1 MGHIE
6 EADELKNVAK
16 DFGLRVH
23 ELRSM
28 PSANRF
34 VIALDH
40 GTDADRVYVQASPT
54 RITISLD
61 QIEGD
66 SRPIS
71 YDEALEAMLDAIGE

>member
-6 EADELKNVAK
+6 EADQLKEVAK
-16 DFGLRVH
+16 DFGLRIN

-28 PSANRF
+28 PSTHRF

-40 GTDADRVYVQASPT
+40 GTDTDRVYVQASPT

-61 QIEGD
+61 QIEGE
-66 SRPIS
+66 SKPLS
-71 YDEALEAMLDAIGE
+71 YEEALETLLDAIGQ

>member
-6 EADELKNVAK
+6 EADQLKEVAK
-16 DFGLRVH
+16 DFGLRVN

-28 PSANRF
+28 PSSNRF

-66 SRPIS
+66 SKPLS
-71 YDEALEAMLDAIGE
+71 YEEALETLLDAIGQ